1 MPPREP
7 TPRGSPGPTRR
18 PGWLQPLIWVAIL
31 VMVLVLLGR
40 GLGGTS
46 GVSIPYSRFL
56 ALVQENRVVKVEIG
70 SQSVTGVYRQGS
82 KRVDFS
88 ATRPPGVD
96 ESKLLDRLSAH
107 HVEFSGSQPS
117 GLGQFLLTLLAWL
130 LPLVLIIGVWIWFIR
145 RAGAG
150 GLGGGLALG
159 RSQHKIYDRRDLR
172 TSFNDVAGLD
182 EAVEELR
189 EVVDFLKQPQRY
201 RRLGGRIPKGVLL
214 VGPPGTGKTLLARAV
229 AGEAEVPFFYLSGSN
244 FVQMFV
250 GLGAARV
257 RDLFEQAKVQAP
269 AIVFIDELDTI
280 GRSRAAGFA
289 GSGTHE
295 EREQTLNQLLS
306 EMDGFDPAA
315 DVIIMAA
322 TNRPEVLDPALL
334 RPGRFDRQIVVDLP
348 DRRGREAIL
357 GIHARGVK
365 LAGHVDLGVLA
376 GRTPGAAG
384 AELANVVNEAAL
396 LAARRGR
403 DEVGMAELEE
413 AVDRVSMGLERRSR
427 VLSPHERER
436 VAYHELG
443 HALVAL
449 ERPHAD
455 PVHRVS
461 IVPRG
466 VAAVGVTQ
474 QVPAEDRYVITQP
487 ELEDRLAVLM
497 GGRAA
502 ELLVYGELSTGA
514 QNDLQQATALA
525 RRMVEEFGMSEA
537 VGPVVLR
544 RPSLFLQVEVGRT
557 EQVSEQTVEEADAEV
572 RKLLEVAQKQAEKIL
587 VARRSDLERVAR
599 LLLERETLEG
609 DELKAALEA
618 PAERVRTADARRR
631 RRAAVAV
638 TAAAN
643 GRKTS
648 H

>member
-1 MPPREP
+1 MPTRAPRSP
-7 TPRGSPGPTRR
+7 THPAPERR
-18 PGWLQPLIWVAIL
+18 PGWRPLVWAALIAVTL
-31 VMVLVLLGR
+31 VIVGRALV
-40 GLGGTS
+40 GTS
-46 GVSIPYSRFL
+46 AGQSIPYSRFL
-56 ALVQENRVVKVEIG
+56 ALVQANRVVKVEIG
-70 SQSVTGVYRQGS
+70 SQTLSGTYEQDG
-82 KRVDFS
+82 KRVRFTS
-88 ATRPPGVD
+88 TRPPDVN
-96 ESKLLDRLSAH
+96 ETTLLDELSAH
-107 HVEFSGSQPS
+107 DVEFSGSRPS
-117 GLGQFLLTLLAWL
+117 GFTSFLLSLLAWL
-130 LPLVLIIGVWIWFIR
+130 LPIALLIGFWMWFIR

-150 GLGGGLALG
+150 GVGAGFALG
-159 RSQHKIYDRRDLR
+159 RSQHKIFDRRDLR
-172 TSFNDVAGLD
+172 TSFKDVAGLE

-189 EVVDFLKQPQRY
+189 EVVDFLKRPERY

-257 RDLFEQAKVQAP
+257 RDLFEQAKANAP
-269 AIVFIDELDTI
+269 CIVFIDELDTI
-280 GRSRAAGFA
+280 GRSRAAGMA
-289 GSGTHE
+289 ATGSHE

-322 TNRPEVLDPALL
+322 TNRPEVLDQALL

-357 GIHARGVK
+357 RIHARGVA
-365 LAGHVDLGVLA
+365 LAADVDLDVLA

-384 AELANVVNEAAL
+384 AELANIVNEAAL
-396 LAARRGR
+396 LAARRGKA
-403 DEVGMAELEE
+403 EVGMDELEE

-449 ERPHAD
+449 SCPHAD

-466 VAAVGVTQ
+466 VAAIGVTQ

-487 ELEDRLAVLM
+487 ELEARLTVLM

-502 ELLVYGELSTGA
+502 ERMVYGELSTGA

-525 RRMVEEFGMSEA
+525 RRMVEEFGMSDA
-537 VGPVVLR
+537 VGPVALR
-544 RPSLFLQVEVGRT
+544 RPGLFLQLEGGRSD
-557 EQVSEQTVEEADAEV
+557 QVAERTVEDADADV
-572 RKLLEVAQKQAEKIL
+572 RRLLEQAQERAEQIL
-587 VARRSDLERVAR
+587 GERRADLDRVAR
-599 LLLERETLEG
+599 VLLERETLEG
-609 DELKAALEA
+609 DDLKAALQPPRRARGGQSRRRSAA
-618 PAERVRTADARRR
+618 PAR
-631 RRAAVAV
+631 
-638 TAAAN
+638 
-643 GRKTS
+643 
-648 H
+648 